1 MASAFL
7 HNKLLA
13 AHWMKRKN
21 LLDTLRQP
29 PYHETEAIYLSSQS
43 LQWINDKKL
52 NVSGVNHA

>member
-13 AHWMKRKN
+13 AHRMKRKN

-29 PYHETEAIYLSSQS
+29 TYHDSEAIVFAFAN
-43 LQWINDKKL
+43 LQIKR
-52 NVSGVNHA
+52 